1 LSEPSVS
8 RRRRPRLIWP
18 FRVVQSRPRLFICLL
33 LGAVAGLLL
42 PSDLRHVTR
51 VLIGWNAG
59 MLTYFIAVGAMVW
72 SSNEAALSRRA
83 AAQDDGRFT
92 ILFLTIFAAAAA
104 FGAIFYQL
112 LLVKDE
118 HGLERSFHLVLAAIT
133 VISSWAFIHV
143 MFALHYASECFAD
156 RNTKASPQAKAR
168 GGLQFPGEDR
178 QPDYFD
184 FFYFSFVIGVACAT
198 ADVNITSNIIRRTA
212 TIHCI
217 LAFFFN
223 SAVLALTV
231 NIAAGLV

>member
-1 LSEPSVS
+1 LTGPGLSH
-8 RRRRPRLIWP
+8 RQRFGWP
-18 FRVVQSRPRLFICLL
+18 VRVVRSWPRLFICVL
-33 LGAVAGLLL
+33 LGILVGLAM

-59 MLTYFIAVGAMVW
+59 MLTYFVAVAVMVR
-72 SSNEAALSRRA
+72 SSNEHSLARRA
-83 AAQDDGRFT
+83 AAQDEGRFA

-118 HGLERSFHLVLAAIT
+118 HGLNRSFHVGLAALT
-133 VISSWAFIHV
+133 VLSSWAFIHV
-143 MFALHYASECFAD
+143 MFALHYASECFSV
-156 RNTKASPQAKAR
+156 RNTKISPEAKVQ
-168 GGLQFPGEDR
+168 GGLRFPGEDEP
-178 QPDYFD
+178 PDYLD

-198 ADVNITSNIIRRTA
+198 ADVNITSRSIRRTA
-212 TIHCI
+212 LIHSVV
-217 LAFFFN
+217 AFFFN